1 MTMGRKILEGIV
13 SEINYSRSSVDGMSN
28 QVATFLVGK
37 KAVHL
42 ETTVRMLQEGD
53 HIILSGKF
61 KNGMFYAD
69 IYKNI
74 TREFFV
80 GRPFVLPI
88 FVGLVFMIPVILGIA
103 LQEPFLSLITILP
116 AFLILGFGVN
126 SILYNRDIRDASPS
140 KRPRNSL
147 KNSV

>member
-1 MTMGRKILEGIV
+1 MGRKILEGIV
-13 SEINYSRSSVDGMSN
+13 SEINYSRSSMDGTSN
-28 QVATFLVGK
+28 QVATFQVGK
-37 KAVHL
+37 KAVYL
-42 ETTVRMLQEGD
+42 ETTVRMIQEGD

-69 IYKNI
+69 IYKNV

-88 FVGLVFMIPVILGIA
+88 FMGLVLMLPVVLGIA
-103 LQEPFLSLITILP
+103 IEMQFLSLITILP

-126 SILYNRDIRDASPS
+126 SILYNRDIRDAAPL
-140 KRPRNSL
+140 KRPKSSL